1 MDKRECFYIRVTM
14 ATLTKKGLISR
25 IKQWYKQHICVHNW
39 KPYYVEPYGI
49 AHQCI
54 KCGKIRHL

>member
-1 MDKRECFYIRVTM
+1 MGLTM
-14 ATLTKKGLISR
+14 AILTKKDLISR
-25 IKQWYKQHICVHNW
+25 IKQWWKQFVCVHNW
-39 KPYYVEPYGI
+39 KPYYVESYGI